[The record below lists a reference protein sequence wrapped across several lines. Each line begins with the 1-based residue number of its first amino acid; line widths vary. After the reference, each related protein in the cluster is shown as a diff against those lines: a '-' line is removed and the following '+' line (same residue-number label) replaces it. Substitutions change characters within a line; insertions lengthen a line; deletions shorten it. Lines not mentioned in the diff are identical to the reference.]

1 MARNKPAQPAG
12 SASSRYYRLYT
23 LDSEHH
29 IVDVREI
36 RAAGDLEAINQV
48 GDVNSG
54 AARELWC
61 GERRIVELPSSSVSD

>member
-1 MARNKPAQPAG
+1 MPTNKPAQPAG
-12 SASSRYYRLYT
+12 SAPSRYYRLYT

-48 GDVNSG
+48 GDANSG
-54 AARELWC
+54 LARELWC
-61 GERRIVELPSSSVSD
+61 GERRIVELPGFPVSD